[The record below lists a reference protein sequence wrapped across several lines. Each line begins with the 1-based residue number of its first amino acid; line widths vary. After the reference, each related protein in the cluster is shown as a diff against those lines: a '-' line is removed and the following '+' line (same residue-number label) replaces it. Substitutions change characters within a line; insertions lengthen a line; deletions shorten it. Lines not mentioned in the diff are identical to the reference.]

1 MYSNHL
7 PLSPFPQGCTNITEV
22 ARCNENLAPYVL
34 VIGDIQEPS
43 QAFIVVDRQIVTEV
57 NIIDIPLV
65 LLAAFFVFNIHYP
78 KGSNNFYTFM
88 EAYTLGFSLSKASPT
103 VKHFV
108 AGLGTK

>member
-1 MYSNHL
+1 MY
-7 PLSPFPQGCTNITEV
+7 PQGCTNVTEV

-34 VIGDIQEPS
+34 VIGELQEPS

-57 NIIDIPLV
+57 NITDIPLC
-65 LLAAFFVFNIHYP
+65 LLSAFFLFNIHYP
-78 KGSNNFYTFM
+78 KGCNNFYAFM
-88 EAYTLGFSLSKASPT
+88 EAYTLGFSLSNASPT